1 MADKRYTI
9 AIKLREMI
17 GWDQAEYIP
26 EEARRLIIDWI
37 ILDEI
42 IEANLSEATFF
53 DYCFAMAPMYK
64 ALEVILWEISKDL
77 KLVKKGEQ
85 LGAFFNED
93 NLDTILPKIESKI
106 KNKKKAK
113 EIKGNLHEIKNFL
126 IRYRHNPAHSGFYF
140 KTLNEERLAANS
152 ALHNIKCLIQDLLSL
167 KVLKPK
173 PKKQQPDR
181 ISIQSTREESIN
193 IDEIPF

>member
-1 MADKRYTI
+1 MTNKRYTI

-17 GWDQAEYIP
+17 GWDQAEYVP
-26 EEARRLIIDWI
+26 EDARRLMSDWI
-37 ILDEI
+37 ILDEV

-64 ALEVILWEISKDL
+64 ALEIVLWEVAKDL

-93 NLDTILPKIESKI
+93 NLDVVFSKIESKI
-106 KNKKKAK
+106 KDKKKVK

-126 IRYRHNPAHSGFYF
+126 IRYRHNPAHAGFYF
-140 KTLNEERLAANS
+140 KTINEERLAANS
-152 ALHNIKCLIQDLLSL
+152 ALHNIKCLVQDLLVL
-167 KVLKPK
+167 KILKPK
-173 PKKQQPDR
+173 PKKQQPEEINVGPKDEG
-181 ISIQSTREESIN
+181 IS

>member
-1 MADKRYTI
+1 MANKRYTI

-26 EEARRLIIDWI
+26 EDARRLMSDWI
-37 ILDEI
+37 ILDEV

-64 ALEVILWEISKDL
+64 ALEIVLWEVAKDL

-93 NLDTILPKIESKI
+93 NLDLVFPKIESRI
-106 KNKKKAK
+106 KDKKKAK

-126 IRYRHNPAHSGFYF
+126 IRYRHSPAHAGFYF
-140 KTLNEERLAANS
+140 KTINEERLAANS
-152 ALHNIKCLIQDLLSL
+152 ALHNIKCLVQDLLVL
-167 KVLKPK
+167 KILKPK
-173 PKKQQPDR
+173 PKKQQPEEISVGPKDED
-181 ISIQSTREESIN
+181 ISIN
-193 IDEIPF
+193 EIPF